1 MQKFPIGQCA
11 CDRTIKLYD
20 MDSLND
26 NSASLTLADIQIL
39 GH

>member
-1 MQKFPIGQCA
+1 MLQ
-11 CDRTIKLYD
+11 D